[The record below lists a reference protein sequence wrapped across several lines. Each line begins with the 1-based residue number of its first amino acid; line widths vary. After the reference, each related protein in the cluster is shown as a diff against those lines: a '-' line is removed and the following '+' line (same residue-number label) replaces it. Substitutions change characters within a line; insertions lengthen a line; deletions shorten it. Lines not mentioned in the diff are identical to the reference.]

1 LYKFFV
7 HVRHPS
13 YRLVIS
19 ADAPFPAGASDPSVV
34 AVLRPLPFIIDV
46 LAQIRLRQDL
56 AAPDFFC
63 FACRIEFCMRRA
75 FSRKFRYDP

>member
-34 AVLRPLPFIIDV
+34 AVLLPLTFYHRRV
-46 LAQIRLRQDL
+46 GANQ
-56 AAPDFFC
+56 AP
-63 FACRIEFCMRRA
+63 
-75 FSRKFRYDP
+75 SRFGGA

>member
-7 HVRHPS
+7 HVRHPG

-19 ADAPFPAGASDPSVV
+19 ADAPFPAGASEHEWRFTRTREASDVNAEV
-34 AVLRPLPFIIDV
+34 RDAVRIWRRLIFFFTCV
-46 LAQIRLRQDL
+46 L
-56 AAPDFFC
+56 
-63 FACRIEFCMRRA
+63 EFCMRRA

>member
-1 LYKFFV
+1 LYKIFV

-13 YRLVIS
+13 YRLAIS
-19 ADAPFPAGASDPSVV
+19 ADAPFPAGASEHEWRFTR
-34 AVLRPLPFIIDV
+34 AR
-46 LAQIRLRQDL
+46 
-56 AAPDFFC
+56 